1 MAVASVTNRVVT
13 VAVTVLLITATAA
26 VVTGQSAGGATNDAR
41 TVAGVQETTAVAQ
54 NETGVVLRNLT
65 APSEVQVGTEYTVSV
80 DMVNRNDTEA
90 VRRVTY
96 RIAGNVIQS
105 ALVRVPSGE
114 TETLTFNVT
123 SANTSGFPAGT
134 FTHGAFTDDA
144 NVTANL
150 TLVGAD
156 ETTAAP
162 TNETTAAETTTEAAA
177 DATTTE
183 EPVET
188 TTEET
193 TTEQTTTEETT
204 AEQTT
209 EETTTAAPAD
219 ETATEAPADAAS
231 VAFENQSSNGT
242 AVVIDSVAVPE
253 GGFVVVHD
261 TGLIE
266 GEVVESVRGSSEY
279 LDAGTHQN
287 VTVDLDA
294 PLAESQRLVGVVYQ
308 DTNDNE
314 AFDFVTSNRTADGP
328 YTRDDGVAINDRAN
342 VTVESDGG

>member
-13 VAVTVLLITATAA
+13 IAVAVLLVTATAA

-80 DMVNRNDTEA
+80 DMVNRNDTES

-193 TTEQTTTEETT
+193 TTEETTTEQT
-204 AEQTT
+204 TT
-209 EETTTAAPAD
+209 EETTTAATAD
-219 ETATEAPADAAS
+219 ETATEAPADEAS

-266 GEVVESVRGSSEY
+266 GDVVESMRGSSEF
-279 LDAGTHQN
+279 LESGTHRN

-294 PLAESQRLVGVVYQ
+294 SLNESQRLVGVLYR
-308 DTNDNE
+308 DSNE
-314 AFDFVTSNRTADGP
+314 NETFDYVTSNRTADGP

-342 VTVESDGG
+342 VTVESDE

>member
-13 VAVTVLLITATAA
+13 IAVAVLLVTATAA

-80 DMVNRNDTEA
+80 DMVNRNDTES

-156 ETTAAP
+156 ETTAP
-162 TNETTAAETTTEAAA
+162 TNETTAA
-177 DATTTE
+177 
-183 EPVET
+183 
-188 TTEET
+188 
-193 TTEQTTTEETT
+193 
-204 AEQTT
+204 
-209 EETTTAAPAD
+209 ETTTAAPAD
-219 ETATEAPADAAS
+219 ETATEAPADEAS

-242 AVVIDSVAVPE
+242 AVVIDSVTVPE

-266 GEVVESVRGSSEY
+266 GDVVESMRGSSEF
-279 LDAGTHQN
+279 LESGTHRN

-294 PLAESQRLVGVVYQ
+294 SLNESQRLVGVLYR
-308 DTNDNE
+308 DSNE
-314 AFDFVTSNRTADGP
+314 NETFDYVTSNRTADGP

-342 VTVESDGG
+342 VTVESDE